1 MHSDYYKDLT
11 KPQKELDELK
21 KIIEQVK
28 ITFVIQPEPR
38 GLGDAIMCCKEKIG
52 SDDFGV
58 LLGDDLIMECK
69 PCYGIGDL
77 INQYKECPAY
87 YIGVKEVKLE
97 DCHKYGIV
105 KVDKTSQ
112 KMKIS
117 GMVEKPL
124 ENPPSRYAGVGRYIL
139 RNNVFDYLKQ
149 IKDDHIHEIMLTDA
163 FRMACMVEDVYAYQF
178 NGTRFD
184 IGDHAGYVKAT
195 IAYAL
200 KDENIKDEI
209 YEKFGFTVN
218 IGIGNNKLCAKM
230 ASDFEKPNRVHT
242 LFDNEIEEKMF
253 PLPIEDLFM
262 VGKKTAVKLRSMGYN
277 TIGDVAR
284 SDPKK
289 LTLVLKSFGSVIY
302 ERANGI
308 DLSPVDSNIAQNKSI
323 SVSWT
328 MEKDT
333 DDVDEIKR
341 VLFRQASEVGK
352 SLRKEKLYA
361 SVVAVTF
368 KTFDFVSFSKQMTLD
383 LPICSNDDIY
393 ENALKIL
400 YKAWNFEKIRNIG
413 IRLANFTDYRISQR
427 SLFDDNDEK
436 VIDNEKIQTALDL
449 IRDKYG
455 VDIIK
460 PASFIEHDKEN
471 V

>member
-1 MHSDYYKDLT
+1 MTRVIFHIDVNNAFLSWTAVKLLKEGYNIDIRTIPSVIGGDESKRHGIVLAKSPVAKKYGVVTAETLYMARKKCPGLKIFPPDMTYYRQTSKKLMEYISSYSPDVEQFSVDECFVDFTGTSYLYKDLIAT
-11 KPQKELDELK
+11 
-21 KIIEQVK
+21 
-28 ITFVIQPEPR
+28 
-38 GLGDAIMCCKEKIG
+38 A
-52 SDDFGV
+52 
-58 LLGDDLIMECK
+58 
-69 PCYGIGDL
+69 
-77 INQYKECPAY
+77 YK
-87 YIGVKEVKLE
+87 
-97 DCHKYGIV
+97 
-105 KVDKTSQ
+105 
-112 KMKIS
+112 
-117 GMVEKPL
+117 
-124 ENPPSRYAGVGRYIL
+124 
-139 RNNVFDYLKQ
+139 
-149 IKDDHIHEIMLTDA
+149 
-163 FRMACMVEDVYAYQF
+163 
-178 NGTRFD
+178 
-184 IGDHAGYVKAT
+184 
-195 IAYAL
+195 
-200 KDENIKDEI
+200 IKDEI

-289 LTLVLKSFGSVIY
+289 LTLVFKSFGSVIY

-308 DLSPVDSNIAQNKSI
+308 DSLPVDSNIAQNKSI

-413 IRLANFTDYRISQR
+413 IRLANFTDYRMSQR

-460 PASFIEHDKEN
+460 PASFVEHDKEN

>member
-1 MHSDYYKDLT
+1 
-11 KPQKELDELK
+11 
-21 KIIEQVK
+21 
-28 ITFVIQPEPR
+28 
-38 GLGDAIMCCKEKIG
+38 
-52 SDDFGV
+52 
-58 LLGDDLIMECK
+58 
-69 PCYGIGDL
+69 
-77 INQYKECPAY
+77 
-87 YIGVKEVKLE
+87 
-97 DCHKYGIV
+97 
-105 KVDKTSQ
+105 
-112 KMKIS
+112 
-117 GMVEKPL
+117 
-124 ENPPSRYAGVGRYIL
+124 
-139 RNNVFDYLKQ
+139 
-149 IKDDHIHEIMLTDA
+149 
-163 FRMACMVEDVYAYQF
+163 
-178 NGTRFD
+178 
-184 IGDHAGYVKAT
+184 
-195 IAYAL
+195 
-200 KDENIKDEI
+200 
-209 YEKFGFTVN
+209 
-218 IGIGNNKLCAKM
+218 M

-289 LTLVLKSFGSVIY
+289 LILVFKSFGSVIY

-308 DLSPVDSNIAQNKSI
+308 DLSPVDSNIVQNKSI

-333 DDVDEIKR
+333 DDVDEIKK

-361 SVVAVTF
+361 SVIAVTF